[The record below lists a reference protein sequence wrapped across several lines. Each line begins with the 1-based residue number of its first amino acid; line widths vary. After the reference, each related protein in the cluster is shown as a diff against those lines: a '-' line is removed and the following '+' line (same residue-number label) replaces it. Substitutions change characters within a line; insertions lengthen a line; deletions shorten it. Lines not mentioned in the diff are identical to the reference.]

1 MSSENESLMM
11 EEKTGNYEVFI
22 SYSTKNKNVADAV
35 VANFEK
41 NGIRCW
47 YAPRDI
53 LPGQEWVSA
62 IKEGLKAAKVFVLI
76 FTQESNLS
84 RQVMNEV
91 ALAFNASKTIVPF
104 RLTEEMMNDEL
115 EYYLT
120 RVHWLDAVS
129 KPLERSIEALRN
141 YVEVILQKPGRGA
154 AASAGTT
161 ASAGSAAGAANAQ
174 ANAQSTQ
181 TATNTAQ
188 KAGEKKKSK
197 LGLWIAIAAAAVL
210 LIGLGIFA
218 AIKLS
223 GPKAADLMAEGYQAF
238 YYGLKG
244 TEDDAKARGFYEKA
258 VEKGEADAYYYL
270 GQIYEREYDYQSARE
285 QYEKGIEAGSDLARL
300 GMGYLYQR
308 GLRGEA
314 DVKKAW
320 ELYNEALDNGC

>member
-62 IKEGLKAAKVFVLI
+62 IKEGLRAAKVFVLI

-141 YVEVILQKPGRGA
+141 YVEVILQKP
-154 AASAGTT
+154 
-161 ASAGSAAGAANAQ
+161 
-174 ANAQSTQ
+174 
-181 TATNTAQ
+181 
-188 KAGEKKKSK
+188 
-197 LGLWIAIAAAAVL
+197 
-210 LIGLGIFA
+210 
-218 AIKLS
+218 
-223 GPKAADLMAEGYQAF
+223 
-238 YYGLKG
+238 
-244 TEDDAKARGFYEKA
+244 
-258 VEKGEADAYYYL
+258 
-270 GQIYEREYDYQSARE
+270 
-285 QYEKGIEAGSDLARL
+285 
-300 GMGYLYQR
+300 
-308 GLRGEA
+308 
-314 DVKKAW
+314 
-320 ELYNEALDNGC
+320 